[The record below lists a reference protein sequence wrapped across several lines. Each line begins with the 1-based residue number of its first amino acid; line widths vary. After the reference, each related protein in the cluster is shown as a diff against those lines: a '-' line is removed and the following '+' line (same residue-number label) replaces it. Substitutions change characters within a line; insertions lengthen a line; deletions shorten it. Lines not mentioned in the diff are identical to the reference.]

1 MTILLASLQA
11 FQAETANDTTA
22 NGGRR
27 GTVEI
32 VSGAAQNVFPYVFRA
47 DRIAGLLRY
56 RKLFYINNDDT
67 DQTLYNAAPFFHI
80 PPDGDHY
87 LWWHVGTFDDT
98 QADITGTERR
108 YGAAKISTAAT
119 ATSSTVVVTVKN
131 ADQTSMFADGDP
143 IMISGKLTPDSTT
156 GAEEQNTIS
165 GAPVVS
171 GLEVTIT
178 TATALAND
186 YAIGAVV
193 SSGKAAA
200 DIACTIT
207 GWVETWSGTGAY
219 DEGSYPVITNNIGTV
234 YDTWTLTFSD
244 ATNFTVSGA
253 VEGNVG
259 AGTTAADFAPLNA
272 ARSNNPFFA
281 LEAAGFSGTPAAGDT
296 IVWTT
301 NPAELPIWETLTI
314 PALAT
319 PLGNAGLYSYLD
331 AETI

>member
-108 YGAAKISTAAT
+108 YGSAKIS
-119 ATSSTVVVTVKN
+119 K
-131 ADQTSMFADGDP
+131 
-143 IMISGKLTPDSTT
+143 
-156 GAEEQNTIS
+156 
-165 GAPVVS
+165 
-171 GLEVTIT
+171 
-178 TATALAND
+178 
-186 YAIGAVV
+186 IGRAHV
-193 SSGKAAA
+193 
-200 DIACTIT
+200 
-207 GWVETWSGTGAY
+207 
-219 DEGSYPVITNNIGTV
+219 
-234 YDTWTLTFSD
+234 
-244 ATNFTVSGA
+244 
-253 VEGNVG
+253 
-259 AGTTAADFAPLNA
+259 
-272 ARSNNPFFA
+272 
-281 LEAAGFSGTPAAGDT
+281 
-296 IVWTT
+296 
-301 NPAELPIWETLTI
+301 
-314 PALAT
+314 
-319 PLGNAGLYSYLD
+319 
-331 AETI
+331 

>member
-1 MTILLASLQA
+1 MLFRS
-11 FQAETANDTTA
+11 
-22 NGGRR
+22 
-27 GTVEI
+27 I
-32 VSGAAQNVFPYVFRA
+32 VSA
-47 DRIAGLLRY
+47 
-56 RKLFYINNDDT
+56 
-67 DQTLYNAAPFFHI
+67 
-80 PPDGDHY
+80 
-87 LWWHVGTFDDT
+87 
-98 QADITGTERR
+98 
-108 YGAAKISTAAT
+108 
-119 ATSSTVVVTVKN
+119 
-131 ADQTSMFADGDP
+131 
-143 IMISGKLTPDSTT
+143 
-156 GAEEQNTIS
+156 
-165 GAPVVS
+165 
-171 GLEVTIT
+171 LEVTIT

-200 DIACTIT
+200 DIVGTIT

-244 ATNFTVSGA
+244 ATNYTVSGA

-296 IVWTT
+296 IVWIT